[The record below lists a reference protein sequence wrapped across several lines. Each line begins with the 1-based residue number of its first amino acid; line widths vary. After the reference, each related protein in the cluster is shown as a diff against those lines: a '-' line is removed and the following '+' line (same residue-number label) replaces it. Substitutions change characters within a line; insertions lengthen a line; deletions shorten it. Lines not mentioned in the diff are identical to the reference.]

1 MEEGLFLNGITL
13 HSSHITP
20 GDQQFAIAIES
31 DPTHSQVAVWDRKTM
46 ATGKTT
52 QPIWVQLLVK
62 FAFPYSGLKHI
73 LKGGHDNFI
82 L

>member
-13 HSSHITP
+13 HFSHITP

-31 DPTHSQVAVWDRKTM
+31 DPTHSQVAVWDRATM

-52 QPIWVQLLVK
+52 QTILVQLLVE
-62 FAFPYSGLKHI
+62 FVCPYLGLKNI
-73 LKGGHDNFI
+73 LKG
-82 L
+82 